1 VDRRAAIR
9 PAGPSYR
16 FVILG
21 TVWAS
26 YLIVYLSRLSVGP
39 LAPFLKD
46 AFDLSNAEVG
56 SLMSATA
63 VTYAPAMIA
72 AGLLVDRIGVKRV
85 LVPGTLLAG
94 LCVGLLFVAPS
105 YPVLLMLL
113 ALSGI
118 GCGCIYPSAVKAL
131 VTWFPPRE
139 RATAIGLNQ
148 SAINVSGIAGAA
160 VLPTVALAMGWQY
173 GFLFVGLL
181 ALAITVVCFVLY
193 REPAGQPLRP
203 RNPGEP
209 LRPLGRHAVTGT
221 GESLRPL
228 GRHAVTGAGVD
239 AGVGAGVVEGV
250 GAGVVEGVGARVVAA
265 HTGEA
270 GRAPFDGGV
279 DDGVAARHDESGWAG
294 VLALLRRRDIWLL
307 AAGGLFLGIVEF
319 SALAHMVLYLKES
332 LAYTAVAAGGLL
344 AVCEAAGAFGKP
356 GSGLVSDR
364 LFRGRR
370 KPALL
375 ALAIAAFA
383 VCAVFAVSGGD
394 LGWLLYPCLAVFG
407 VAAIGWAGLYGT
419 MAGEIGG
426 ARRAGLAAGL
436 CSAMVNV
443 GIVVGPPAFG
453 LLVDRTG
460 SYRAS
465 WVLLAASAGIAV
477 VCWSLLRAP
486 AATKATAGATAVGP
500 AAAGTTR
507 AQPVATGRPGVA
519 YDGA

>member
-1 VDRRAAIR
+1 VDVKHRAAIR

-21 TVWAS
+21 AVWAS

-39 LAPFLKD
+39 LAPFLKE
-46 AFDLSNAEVG
+46 AFDLSSAEVG

-85 LVPGTLLAG
+85 LVPGTLVAG

-105 YPVLLMLL
+105 YPALLALL

-160 VLPTVALAMGWQY
+160 LLPTVAMTLGWQY

-181 ALAITVVCFVLY
+181 AMAITVVCFVLY

-203 RNPGEP
+203 
-209 LRPLGRHAVTGT
+209 
-221 GESLRPL
+221 
-228 GRHAVTGAGVD
+228 
-239 AGVGAGVVEGV
+239 GVVAYVGDARGEVRGDVGSAGRSGATAAGGGGGTTPADVCGCAMPARGAEG
-250 GAGVVEGVGARVVAA
+250 AAVV
-265 HTGEA
+265 GEA
-270 GRAPFDGGV
+270 GTAPG
-279 DDGVAARHDESGWAG
+279 ASGWAG

-307 AAGGLFLGIVEF
+307 AGGGFFLGIVEF
-319 SALAHMVLYLKES
+319 SALAHMVLFLKES

-344 AVCEAAGAFGKP
+344 ALCEAAGAFGKP

-375 ALAIAAFA
+375 GLAIAAFA
-383 VCAVFAVSGGD
+383 VCALFAVSGDD

-419 MAGEIGG
+419 LAGEIGG
-426 ARRAGLAAGL
+426 ARQAGLAAGL

-443 GIVVGPPAFG
+443 GIVIGPPVFG

-460 SYRAS
+460 SYRLS
-465 WVLLAASAGIAV
+465 WVLMTAAAGMAV

-486 AATKATAGATAVGP
+486 AAATV
-500 AAAGTTR
+500 AAGTAAVGTVK
-507 AQPVATGRPGVA
+507 AQPLHTGRPGVA

>member
-1 VDRRAAIR
+1 
-9 PAGPSYR
+9 
-16 FVILG
+16 
-21 TVWAS
+21 
-26 YLIVYLSRLSVGP
+26 
-39 LAPFLKD
+39 
-46 AFDLSNAEVG
+46 
-56 SLMSATA
+56 
-63 VTYAPAMIA
+63 
-72 AGLLVDRIGVKRV
+72 
-85 LVPGTLLAG
+85 VPGTLVAG

-105 YPVLLMLL
+105 YPVLLALL

-160 VLPTVALAMGWQY
+160 LLPTVALAMGWQY

-203 RNPGEP
+203 
-209 LRPLGRHAVTGT
+209 
-221 GESLRPL
+221 
-228 GRHAVTGAGVD
+228 
-239 AGVGAGVVEGV
+239 GVVAYV
-250 GAGVVEGVGARVVAA
+250 GDARGDGGSAEAGSEAVA
-265 HTGEA
+265 GEA
-270 GRAPFDGGV
+270 DPAPG
-279 DDGVAARHDESGWAG
+279 ESGWAG

-307 AAGGLFLGIVEF
+307 SAGGLFLGIVEF
-319 SALAHMVLYLKES
+319 SALAHMVLFLKES

-344 AVCEAAGAFGKP
+344 ALCEAAGAFGKP

-364 LFRGRR
+364 LFRGHR

-383 VCAVFAVSGGD
+383 VCALFAVSGGD

-419 MAGEIGG
+419 LAGEIGG

-443 GIVVGPPAFG
+443 GIVVGPPVFG

-460 SYRAS
+460 SYRPS
-465 WVLLAASAGIAV
+465 WVLMTAAAGMAV

-486 AATKATAGATAVGP
+486 AAATV
-500 AAAGTTR
+500 AAGTATVGTVR
-507 AQPVATGRPGVA
+507 AQPRPTGRPGVA

>member
-1 VDRRAAIR
+1 VNRRAAIR
-9 PAGPSYR
+9 PSGPSYR

-39 LAPFLKD
+39 LAPFLKEE
-46 AFDLSNAEVG
+46 FDLSSAEVG

-85 LVPGTLLAG
+85 LVPGTLVAG

-105 YPVLLMLL
+105 YPVLLVLL
-113 ALSGI
+113 ALSGL
-118 GCGCIYPSAVKAL
+118 GCGCIYPSAVNAL

-160 VLPTVALAMGWQY
+160 LLPTVALTMGWQY
-173 GFLFVGLL
+173 GFLFVGVL

-193 REPAGQPLRP
+193 REPAGQSLKPCAVAC
-203 RNPGEP
+203 PGE
-209 LRPLGRHAVTGT
+209 LRDDGGSGGGGGT
-221 GESLRPL
+221 ALVG
-228 GRHAVTGAGVD
+228 GGA
-239 AGVGAGVVEGV
+239 ALVGGGAALV
-250 GAGVVEGVGARVVAA
+250 GGSATAANGADGPVVA
-265 HTGEA
+265 GEVDGTTVA
-270 GRAPFDGGV
+270 DRA
-279 DDGVAARHDESGWAG
+279 AAAPDESVWAG

-319 SALAHMVLYLKES
+319 SALAHMILFLKES

-344 AVCEAAGAFGKP
+344 ALCEAAGAFGKP

-364 LFRGRR
+364 LFRGHR

-383 VCAVFAVSGGD
+383 VCAMFAVSGGD

-419 MAGEIGG
+419 LAGEIGG

-443 GIVVGPPAFG
+443 GIVVGPPVFG

-460 SYRAS
+460 SYRLS
-465 WVLLAASAGIAV
+465 WVLMAAAAGIAV

-486 AATKATAGATAVGP
+486 AAATVAAGATAAGATATDAMRARP
-500 AAAGTTR
+500 A
-507 AQPVATGRPGVA
+507 ATGRPGVA

>member
-1 VDRRAAIR
+1 VDVKHRAAIR

-21 TVWAS
+21 AVWAS

-39 LAPFLKD
+39 LAPFLKE
-46 AFDLSNAEVG
+46 AFDLSSAEVG

-85 LVPGTLLAG
+85 LVPGTLVAG

-105 YPVLLMLL
+105 YPALLALL

-160 VLPTVALAMGWQY
+160 LLPTVAMTLGWQY

-181 ALAITVVCFVLY
+181 AMAITIVCFVLY

-203 RNPGEP
+203 GVVAYVGDARSEVPGEV
-209 LRPLGRHAVTGT
+209 RGGAGSAGRSGASAAGGGGGT
-221 GESLRPL
+221 EAAG
-228 GRHAVTGAGVD
+228 GAGVTAVAD
-239 AGVGAGVVEGV
+239 GGGGTMPADVCGCAMPARGAEGAAVV
-250 GAGVVEGVGARVVAA
+250 
-265 HTGEA
+265 GEA
-270 GRAPFDGGV
+270 GTAPG
-279 DDGVAARHDESGWAG
+279 ESGWAG

-319 SALAHMVLYLKES
+319 SALAHMVLFLKES

-344 AVCEAAGAFGKP
+344 ALCEAAGAFGKP

-375 ALAIAAFA
+375 GLAIAAFA
-383 VCAVFAVSGGD
+383 VCALLAVSGDD

-419 MAGEIGG
+419 LAGEIGG

-443 GIVVGPPAFG
+443 GIVIGPPVFG

-460 SYRAS
+460 SYRLS
-465 WVLLAASAGIAV
+465 WVLMAAAAGMAV
-477 VCWSLLRAP
+477 VCWSLLHAP
-486 AATKATAGATAVGP
+486 AAATV
-500 AAAGTTR
+500 AAGTAPVGAVK
-507 AQPVATGRPGVA
+507 AQPLPTGRPGVA

>member
-1 VDRRAAIR
+1 VDENRRAAIR

-39 LAPFLKD
+39 LAPFLKE
-46 AFDLSNAEVG
+46 AFDLSSAEVG

-85 LVPGTLLAG
+85 LVPGTLVAG

-105 YPVLLMLL
+105 YSVLLMLL

-160 VLPTVALAMGWQY
+160 LLPTVALTLGWQY

-181 ALAITVVCFVLY
+181 ALAITVVCFALY

-203 RNPGEP
+203 
-209 LRPLGRHAVTGT
+209 
-221 GESLRPL
+221 
-228 GRHAVTGAGVD
+228 
-239 AGVGAGVVEGV
+239 GVVAYVGDAQGGGSTRPDITAPGAEGD
-250 GAGVVEGVGARVVAA
+250 R
-265 HTGEA
+265 
-270 GRAPFDGGV
+270 
-279 DDGVAARHDESGWAG
+279 AG
-294 VLALLRRRDIWLL
+294 VLSLLRRRDIWLL

-319 SALAHMVLYLKES
+319 SALAHMVLFLTDS

-344 AVCEAAGAFGKP
+344 ALCEAAGALGKP

-375 ALAIAAFA
+375 TLAVAAFA
-383 VCAVFAVSGGD
+383 VCAVFAASGGD

-419 MAGEIGG
+419 LAGEIGG

-460 SYRAS
+460 SYRLS
-465 WVLLAASAGIAV
+465 WVLMAAAAGMAV

-486 AATKATAGATAVGP
+486 AVATVNAGTAAAGAPAAGATRARPSAP
-500 AAAGTTR
+500 AR
-507 AQPVATGRPGVA
+507 PVAPGRPGVA

>member
-1 VDRRAAIR
+1 VDVKDRAAIR

-39 LAPFLKD
+39 LAPFLKE
-46 AFDLSNAEVG
+46 AFDLSSAEVG

-72 AGLLVDRIGVKRV
+72 AGLLVDRVGVKRV
-85 LVPGTLLAG
+85 LVPGTLVAG

-105 YPVLLMLL
+105 YPVLLALL

-160 VLPTVALAMGWQY
+160 LLPTVALTMGWQY

-181 ALAITVVCFVLY
+181 AMAITVVCFVLY
-193 REPAGQPLRP
+193 REPAGRPLRP
-203 RNPGEP
+203 
-209 LRPLGRHAVTGT
+209 
-221 GESLRPL
+221 
-228 GRHAVTGAGVD
+228 
-239 AGVGAGVVEGV
+239 GVVAY
-250 GAGVVEGVGARVVAA
+250 AGDAR
-265 HTGEA
+265 GDGGRA
-270 GRAPFDGGV
+270 GRSGAAVAGAAGGAAVAGAAGTAPG
-279 DDGVAARHDESGWAG
+279 ESGWAG

-319 SALAHMVLYLKES
+319 SALAHMVLFLNES

-344 AVCEAAGAFGKP
+344 ALCEAAGAFGKP

-364 LFRGRR
+364 LFRGHR

-375 ALAIAAFA
+375 ALAITAFG
-383 VCAVFAVSGGD
+383 VCALFAVSGGD

-419 MAGEIGG
+419 LAGEIGG

-443 GIVVGPPAFG
+443 GIVVGPPVFG

-460 SYRAS
+460 SYRPS
-465 WVLLAASAGIAV
+465 WVLMAVAAAIAV

-486 AATKATAGATAVGP
+486 AVATVAVGPATAGAV
-500 AAAGTTR
+500 R
-507 AQPVATGRPGVA
+507 AQPRPTARPGVA